1 MIPRNEHPNPGFFRK
16 NYLILNGEW
25 DFDFDFGNSGE
36 EKKLY
41 KNDCKLSKK
50 IIVPFCPESELSGIN
65 YKDFMA
71 AVWYKKTVNITK
83 EQLNIGKAFIVFG
96 AVDFHAR
103 IFVNGEFAGEHFGG
117 YTSFRID
124 ATKFLVEGDNI
135 ITVYAQDDIRS
146 PLQARGKQSELLYSH
161 DCDYTRT
168 TGIWQTVYMEFCPVN
183 YIKSFKVYPNIDN
196 ATVTI
201 HADFE
206 GDGEFSAKAYWED
219 KLAGEVTVNASGQLQ
234 QLLFPFPK
242 NTFGKWEKAVFTPL
256 NFLSAVTKFQVIS
269 DIAK

>member
-1 MIPRNEHPNPGFFRK
+1 MIPRNEHPNPGFFRE

-41 KNDCKLSKK
+41 KNDCELSKK

-168 TGIWQTVYMEFCPVN
+168 TGIWQTV
-183 YIKSFKVYPNIDN
+183 
-196 ATVTI
+196 
-201 HADFE
+201 
-206 GDGEFSAKAYWED
+206 
-219 KLAGEVTVNASGQLQ
+219 
-234 QLLFPFPK
+234 
-242 NTFGKWEKAVFTPL
+242 
-256 NFLSAVTKFQVIS
+256 
-269 DIAK
+269 